1 MTGHACTMNARGG
14 ALRRRQRGS
23 TALEFALLFLP
34 FFALF
39 YAIVSYGLVFLLMES
54 FSSAA
59 EGGAR
64 AAVAVDPTAYSD
76 TSDYLNN
83 GVIPVVRDQVAAQLD
98 WLPDSVKNQVLGS
111 NNENV
116 GVSLS
121 NNNQVQVLTVEVGY
135 EDYHSSPV
143 IPMLTLPVIGAL
155 PKVPAALGS
164 RATVRL

>member
-1 MTGHACTMNARGG
+1 MTGHACTVNERGG
-14 ALRRRQRGS
+14 ALRRHQRGS

-34 FFALF
+34 IFALF

-64 AAVAVDPTAYSD
+64 AAVTVDPTAYAD
-76 TSDYLNN
+76 TNDYLDN
-83 GVIPVVRDQVAAQLD
+83 GVTPVVRDQVAAQLD
-98 WLPDSVKNQVLGS
+98 WLPDSVKGQVLGD
-111 NNENV
+111 NNQNV
-116 GVSLS
+116 GVSF
-121 NNNQVQVLTVEVGY
+121 NGADRVLTVEVGY
-135 EDYHSSPV
+135 ENYHASPV

-155 PKVPAALGS
+155 PKVPTALGS

>member
-1 MTGHACTMNARGG
+1 MNATG

-64 AAVAVDPTAYSD
+64 AAVAVDPTAYTD
-76 TSDYLNN
+76 TNDYLNN

-98 WLPDSVKNQVLGS
+98 WLPDSVKNQVLGAD
-111 NNENV
+111 NQNV

-121 NNNQVQVLTVEVGY
+121 NRVLTVEVGY
-135 EDYHSSPV
+135 EDYHSNPV
-143 IPMLTLPVIGAL
+143 IPMLTLPMIGDL

-164 RATVRL
+164 RANVRL

>member
-1 MTGHACTMNARGG
+1 MTGHACTLKATV
-14 ALRRRQRGS
+14 ASRRRQRGS

-34 FFALF
+34 MFALF

-64 AAVAVDPTAYSD
+64 AAVAVDPTAYTD
-76 TSDYLNN
+76 TNDYLNN
-83 GVIPVVRDQVAAQLD
+83 GVIPVVRNQVATQLG
-98 WLPDSVKNQVLGS
+98 WLPDSIKGVVLGADNQNVRVSLDSSNQVLS
-111 NNENV
+111 
-116 GVSLS
+116 
-121 NNNQVQVLTVEVGY
+121 VEVGY

-143 IPMLTLPVIGAL
+143 IPMLTLPMIGAL
-155 PKVPAALGS
+155 PKVPAELGS

>member
-1 MTGHACTMNARGG
+1 MTGHACTLKAI
-14 ALRRRQRGS
+14 AASRRRQRGS

-34 FFALF
+34 MFALF

-64 AAVAVDPTAYSD
+64 AAVAVDPTAYTD
-76 TSDYLNN
+76 TNDYLNN
-83 GVIPVVRDQVAAQLD
+83 GVIPVVRDQVAAQLG
-98 WLPDSVKNQVLGS
+98 WLPDSIKDVVLGAD
-111 NNENV
+111 NQNV
-116 GVSLS
+116 RVSLDSS
-121 NNNQVQVLTVEVGY
+121 NQVLTVEVGY

-143 IPMLTLPVIGAL
+143 IPMLTLPMIGAL
-155 PKVPAALGS
+155 PKVPAELGS

>member
-1 MTGHACTMNARGG
+1 MTGHVCTMNERSG

-23 TALEFALLFLP
+23 TAVEFALLFLP
-34 FFALF
+34 IFALF

-64 AAVAVDPTAYSD
+64 AAVAVDPTAYAD
-76 TSDYLNN
+76 TNDYMNN

-98 WLPDSVKNQVLGS
+98 WLPDSIKNQVLGADNQNIS
-111 NNENV
+111 IN
-116 GVSLS
+116 LS
-121 NNNQVQVLTVEVGY
+121 NRVLTVEVGY

-143 IPMLTLPVIGAL
+143 IPLLTLPVIGAL